1 VANWSELKL
10 ALENEAKSVSG
21 GTGELIRV
29 ESDPKSESALV
40 ISSKSKRMTLTYVSE
55 RNAVRWET
63 AAEHGFERLEE
74 PIDALAKVLLRWL
87 VRR

>member
-40 ISSKSKRMTLTYVSE
+40 ISSKSKRMTLT
-55 RNAVRWET
+55 
-63 AAEHGFERLEE
+63 
-74 PIDALAKVLLRWL
+74 
-87 VRR
+87 